1 MKKIILTTFALIL
14 ASSAFAQDSVEEKI
28 NYQFGPFKLSLYVSG
43 DFAGRVNLYF
53 RNEKYKRL
61 IDLGSIWYTRKE
73 LDVLHT
79 KIVECLDYSMN
90 KEKTATAKWNLPDG
104 AYIESDK
111 QYNWNWL
118 SADGKYATIEVGKA
132 IRDQIDKG
140 FNAWKAM
147 IDK

>member
-1 MKKIILTTFALIL
+1 MKKIIFTTFALVL
-14 ASSAFAQDSVEEKI
+14 ASLTFAQDSVEEKI
-28 NYQFGPFKLSLYVSG
+28 NFEFGPFDLNWYVSG
-43 DFAGRVNLYF
+43 SFAGRGNLYF
-53 RNEKYKRL
+53 RNQEYEQYV
-61 IDLGSIWYTRKE
+61 DLGSIWYSRKE

-79 KIVECLDYSMN
+79 KIVECLDYTMN
-90 KEKTATAKWNLPDG
+90 KEKTVTAKWNLPYG

-118 SADGKYATIEVGKA
+118 SADGKYVTIKVGKE

-140 FNAWKAM
+140 FTDWKVM

>member
-28 NYQFGPFKLSLYVSG
+28 NYEFGPFKLSWYVSG
-43 DFAGRVNLYF
+43 DLAGRGNLYF
-53 RNEKYKRL
+53 QNERYKRL

-90 KEKTATAKWNLPDG
+90 KEKTATAK
-104 AYIESDK
+104 
-111 QYNWNWL
+111 
-118 SADGKYATIEVGKA
+118 
-132 IRDQIDKG
+132 
-140 FNAWKAM
+140 
-147 IDK
+147 

>member
-1 MKKIILTTFALIL
+1 MKKIILTAFALIL

-28 NYQFGPFKLSLYVSG
+28 NFEFGPFDLSWYVSG
-43 DFAGRVNLYF
+43 DFAGRGNLYF
-53 RNEKYKRL
+53 QNEKYERL

-90 KEKTATAKWNLPDG
+90 KEKTMTAKWNLPDG
-104 AYIESDK
+104 AYIESYK

-118 SADGKYATIEVGKA
+118 SADGKYVTIEGGKE

-140 FNAWKAM
+140 FTAWKAM